1 MKNFRNLVFV
11 LLFCTGGIVVAQ
23 ETYTDTFGGFVMD
36 LYDDMKPVLPKQN
49 DAVIALK
56 NKNFTILIQV
66 NEGATDV
73 EKAYYTCVDNLISSG
88 MRDMTQKIA
97 HKKMLVNGNAA
108 SMGTYESKFETNGTE
123 VSLIGVAYSVV
134 LEQNSL
140 SIVSIIAP
148 KTYEKA
154 LVNLEKTLF
163 SIRQPNQEM
172 TGKTKSEDWN
182 ITLQE
187 IKTRISGGSNTSNTS
202 ATTKSTAV
210 SFGKVSLKLHPL
222 SEEQPKLRSDPENVI
237 GKLGNKSQ
245 AVNGMVMGL
254 KGIIWN
260 KKRANQVGLEVAKAA
275 FPDGEMKKAEE
286 ISLSDK
292 KKANLYKYSGT
303 AVSDGQEMEM
313 ACITFVQKVGKQFLI
328 YVMTMPNGY
337 TGDIENDMIAIANSA
352 K

>member
-11 LLFCTGGIVVAQ
+11 LLFCFGTTVVAQ
-23 ETYTDTFGGFVMD
+23 ETYTDTFGGFTME
-36 LYDDMKPVLPKQN
+36 LYDGMKPVLPKQN

-56 NKNFTILIQV
+56 NKNYTILIQV
-66 NEGATDV
+66 NEGASDA

-88 MRDMTQKIA
+88 VRDMTQKIG
-97 HKKMLVNGNAA
+97 HQKMLVNGKGAN
-108 SMGTYESKFETNGTE
+108 MGTYESKFETDGTE
-123 VSLIGVAYSVV
+123 VSLIGVAFSVV

-154 LVNLEKTLF
+154 LENLEKSLF
-163 SIRQPNQEM
+163 SIRQPNQEL
-172 TGKTKSEDWN
+172 TGKTQSEDWN
-182 ITLQE
+182 ITLEE
-187 IKTRISGGSNTSNTS
+187 IKTRISGDSNTSS
-202 ATTKSTAV
+202 PSVSTKSTPV
-210 SFGKVSLKLHPL
+210 SFGNVSLTLPP
-222 SEEQPKLRSDPENVI
+222 SWEEQPKLRSDPENVI

-254 KGIIWN
+254 KGILWN
-260 KKRANQVGLEVAKAA
+260 KKTANQVGLEVAKAA

-286 ISLSDK
+286 IILSSK

-303 AVSDGQEMEM
+303 AVADGQEMEM